1 MFKEK
6 INMKQNIT
14 ISSEDAEFIEFA
26 FSLVNTSR
34 YPSFTKVTEVY
45 NRVFNKQLSSTSCGA
60 CIRQRILELKATLD
74 KINAEILKEEETE
87 TITDIPYNTENQTN
101 NEIKN
106 GGAIKKESKEVE
118 EKSEEDQG
126 VEESEQ
132 LKEKKLKRG
141 RPSKNNQGSAS

>member
-1 MFKEK
+1 
-6 INMKQNIT
+6 MKQNIT

-26 FSLVNTSR
+26 YSLINSAK

-45 NRVFNKQLSSTSCGA
+45 NRVYNKQLSSTSCGA

-74 KINAEILKEEETE
+74 KLNEEILKE
-87 TITDIPYNTENQTN
+87 N

-106 GGAIKKESKEVE
+106 GGEIKKESKEVE

-126 VEESEQ
+126 VEEAEQ
-132 LKEKKLKRG
+132 KKPKRG

>member
-1 MFKEK
+1 
-6 INMKQNIT
+6 MKQNIT

-26 FSLVNTSR
+26 YKLCNSAK

-45 NRVFNKQLSSTSCGA
+45 NRVYNKQLSSTSCGA
-60 CIRQRILELKATLD
+60 CIRQRILELKNTLD
-74 KINAEILKEEETE
+74 KLNEEILKEKEEKE
-87 TITDIPYNTENQTN
+87 IIPLAENHKN

-106 GGAIKKESKEVE
+106 GGEIKEESKEVE

-126 VEESEQ
+126 VEEAEQ
-132 LKEKKLKRG
+132 KKPKRG

>member
-1 MFKEK
+1 
-6 INMKQNIT
+6 MKQNIT

-26 FSLVNTSR
+26 YSLINSAK

-45 NRVFNKQLSSTSCGA
+45 NRVYNKQLSSTSCGS
-60 CIRQRILELKATLD
+60 CIRQRILELKNTLD
-74 KINAEILKEEETE
+74 KLNEEILKEKEEKIILLKE
-87 TITDIPYNTENQTN
+87 N

-106 GGAIKKESKEVE
+106 GGEIKKESKKVE

-126 VEESEQ
+126 VEEAEQ
-132 LKEKKLKRG
+132 KKPKRG

>member
-1 MFKEK
+1 
-6 INMKQNIT
+6 MKQNIT

-26 FSLVNTSR
+26 YNLINSAK
-34 YPSFTKVTEVY
+34 YPSFTKTTDVY
-45 NRVFNKQLSSTSCGA
+45 NRVFNKQLSSTSCA
-60 CIRQRILELKATLD
+60 QCIRQRILELKATLD
-74 KINAEILKEEETE
+74 KLNEEILKEKETE

-106 GGAIKKESKEVE
+106 GGEINENGKELE

-126 VEESEQ
+126 VEEAEQ
-132 LKEKKLKRG
+132 KKPKRG

>member
-1 MFKEK
+1 
-6 INMKQNIT
+6 MKQNIT

-26 FSLVNTSR
+26 FSLINCAK

-45 NRVFNKQLSSTSCGA
+45 NRVYNKQLSSTSCGA

-74 KINAEILKEEETE
+74 KINAEILKKEETE

-101 NEIKN
+101 NKIKN
-106 GGAIKKESKEVE
+106 GGEIKKESKEVE

-126 VEESEQ
+126 VEEAEQ
-132 LKEKKLKRG
+132 KKPKRG

>member
-1 MFKEK
+1 
-6 INMKQNIT
+6 MKQNIT

-26 FSLVNTSR
+26 YSLINSAK

-45 NRVFNKQLSSTSCGA
+45 NRVYNKQLSSTSCGA
-60 CIRQRILELKATLD
+60 CVRQRILELKNTLD
-74 KINAEILKEEETE
+74 KLNEEILKEKEEKEIILLTE
-87 TITDIPYNTENQTN
+87 DKEN
-101 NEIKN
+101 NEIKSGGEINEN
-106 GGAIKKESKEVE
+106 GKEVE

-132 LKEKKLKRG
+132 KKPKRG

>member
-74 KINAEILKEEETE
+74 KINEEILKEEETE

-126 VEESEQ
+126 VEEAEQ

>member
-1 MFKEK
+1 
-6 INMKQNIT
+6 MKQNIT

-26 FSLVNTSR
+26 FSLINSAK

-45 NRVFNKQLSSTSCGA
+45 NRVYNKQLSSTSCGS
-60 CIRQRILELKATLD
+60 CIRQRILELKNTLD
-74 KINAEILKEEETE
+74 KLNEEILKEKEEKE
-87 TITDIPYNTENQTN
+87 NIPLAKNKEN

-106 GGAIKKESKEVE
+106 GGEIKEESKEVE

-126 VEESEQ
+126 VEEAEQ
-132 LKEKKLKRG
+132 KKPKRG